1 MKRFFCCCFVFFI
14 CLVSP
19 VFSEETKINYLF
31 DVLPDDFLSKWT
43 PLVFTTTESKQPF
56 LMLYENGTTS
66 NGDAVYVKFFTTEV
80 YGIICKIPAYISSYG
95 EEKVDIAIQ
104 YGDKKFECAGYF
116 DNNSYTSSKN
126 YTSGLSTSNVVVKP
140 GSKQNENIFDFA
152 ALYYAFLNYDVF
164 DVVISCRKFR
174 INTVA
179 RKLEIN
185 ESTADSPTL
194 ACAIIAN
201 DVKSVQ
207 KILEL
212 NKNID
217 LSENKNKIILEH
229 ARTLLRSTTY
239 KKTAQEIYDSMRIA
253 YLIKKYYGQSYI
265 SAAELGAVYQKIT
278 EVYEADSSGKR
289 GKQVLSWFARELLV
303 KPTKENL
310 ELAHALFSHNQKDVR
325 DLVVKYKTDIYK
337 PFFIVQDPYF
347 DGYSMNYSKKEES
360 IFQSFYRYSN
370 TLSDFFELEAVAKP
384 LTDYESLNGLAH
396 DLFRRY
402 IKYKAKIS
410 DDECRVLLSKLRR
423 ESFTADDILKT
434 LMTEQE
440 DYSPLSTENSDKE
453 VCARYMNVVNVIF
466 SLGASAKGITNINI
480 EDVYEDWFPNSQKYV
495 DFLTLMAQHGFNLK
509 LKDEYGDS
517 LLVRI
522 VNYLIKNSG
531 ERKCTQ
537 IDQCYEPIVSF
548 LLANGLSA
556 NEKGG
561 AGKSALELI
570 ENYELKY
577 GALDWF
583 EANFTINPQKVNT
596 FTLIKNAAAN

>member
-19 VFSEETKINYLF
+19 VFSEETKIDYLF

-43 PLVFTTTESKQPF
+43 PLVITTTESKEPV

-66 NGDAVYVKFFTTEV
+66 NGDTVCVKFFAAV
-80 YGIICKIPAYISSYG
+80 VHGIICKIPAYISSYG
-95 EEKVDIAIQ
+95 EEKVEIAIQ

-126 YTSGLSTSNVVVKP
+126 YTSGLSTSTVAVKP
-140 GSKQNENIFDFA
+140 GSKKNENIFDFA

-164 DVVISCRKFR
+164 DVVISCRQFR

-185 ESTADSPTL
+185 ESTADSSTL
-194 ACAIIAN
+194 SCAIIAN

-217 LSENKNKIILEH
+217 LSKYKFILEH

-265 SAAELGAVYQKIT
+265 TAAELDAVYQKIT
-278 EVYEADSSGKR
+278 KVYEADSSGKR

-360 IFQSFYRYSN
+360 IFQRFYCYSN

-396 DLFRRY
+396 DLFRWY

-440 DYSPLSTENSDKE
+440 DYSPLSTQNSDKE

-509 LKDEYGDS
+509 LKDEYGNS

-537 IDQCYEPIVSF
+537 IDQCYEPIVRF
-548 LLANGLSA
+548 LLANGLSV

>member
-14 CLVSP
+14 CLVSTTANGIFEYQSQW
-19 VFSEETKINYLF
+19 VSAIVT
-31 DVLPDDFLSKWT
+31 PDGGVPSRIL
-43 PLVFTTTESKQPF
+43 L
-56 LMLYENGTTS
+56 LYESGTTS
-66 NGDAVYVKFFTTEV
+66 KGDAASVAFLTPNNNMLILCQIPDYIFTYDGVKVE
-80 YGIICKIPAYISSYG
+80 
-95 EEKVDIAIQ
+95 IAIQ

-116 DNNSYTSSKN
+116 DNNGYSFST
-126 YTSGLSTSNVVVKP
+126 STSNVAVKP

-164 DVVISCRKFR
+164 DVVISCSRFR

-217 LSENKNKIILEH
+217 LNENKIVLEY
-229 ARTLLRSTTY
+229 ARRLLRSTIY

-265 SAAELGAVYQKIT
+265 TAAELDAVYQKISK
-278 EVYEADSSGKR
+278 VYVADSSGKR

-337 PFFIVQDPYF
+337 PFFIVQD
-347 DGYSMNYSKKEES
+347 GYSKNYSKKEES
-360 IFQSFYRYSN
+360 IFQRFYRYSD

-440 DYSPLSTENSDKE
+440 DYSPLSSENSDKD

-509 LKDEYGDS
+509 LKDEYGNS

-537 IDQCYEPIVSF
+537 IDQCYEPIVRF
-548 LLANGLSA
+548 LLANGLSV

>member
-19 VFSEETKINYLF
+19 VFSEETKIDYLF

-43 PLVFTTTESKQPF
+43 SLVFTGTATESEQPF

-66 NGDAVYVKFFTTEV
+66 NGDTAYVKFFTTEV
-80 YGIICKIPAYISSYG
+80 HGIICKIPDYIFTYDG
-95 EEKVDIAIQ
+95 VKVEIAIQ

-116 DNNSYTSSKN
+116 DNNSYTS
-126 YTSGLSTSNVVVKP
+126 GLSTSTVVVKP

-164 DVVISCRKFR
+164 DVVISCRQFR

-185 ESTADSPTL
+185 ESTADSSTL
-194 ACAIIAN
+194 SCAIIAN

-212 NKNID
+212 NKSID
-217 LSENKNKIILEH
+217 LNENKNKIVLEY

-253 YLIKKYYGQSYI
+253 YLIRKYYGQSYI
-265 SAAELGAVYQKIT
+265 TAAELDAVYQKIT
-278 EVYEADSSGKR
+278 KVYEADSSGKR

-337 PFFIVQDPYF
+337 PFFIVQD
-347 DGYSMNYSKKEES
+347 GYSKNYSKKEES
-360 IFQSFYRYSN
+360 IFQRFYRYSD

-509 LKDEYGDS
+509 LKDEYGNS

-537 IDQCYEPIVSF
+537 IDQCYEPIVRF